1 MVQSTS
7 QNIFILQNGN
17 TAPIKQNSPFLCGPW
32 PVEASILLSVFVS
45 LTTLILHG
53 SEIIQDLSFCDWLL
67 LLSIMSSGF
76 IHVVCV
82 RISFIIFHCVYIYD
96 IFVYSFI
103 CWWTFASAFW
113 LLCIMLSWTWMYKH
127 VLRFCFQFF
136 WINTK
141 KWYYWVTW

>member
-1 MVQSTS
+1 M
-7 QNIFILQNGN
+7 
-17 TAPIKQNSPFLCGPW
+17 
-32 PVEASILLSVFVS
+32 S

-96 IFVYSFI
+96 IFCLFI
-103 CWWTFASAFW
+103 HLLMDICFCLLAAVHNAFMNMDVQTCPEI
-113 LLCIMLSWTWMYKH
+113 LLSVLLNKH
-127 VLRFCFQFF
+127 QEVVLLGHMVIQFF
-136 WINTK
+136 FF
-141 KWYYWVTW
+141 